1 MAIDFQVLRSYVIP
15 IASFLTLLLIF
26 LYIILEKRDVD

>member
-15 IASFLTLLLIF
+15 ITSFLTLLLIF